1 MAERDDSETGEVT
14 QLLRRWRAGDGEA
27 GDHLV
32 ELLYDELR
40 QLAGSYLRRERA
52 GHTLAPTALVH
63 EAYLR
68 LAGGGSQPS
77 IENRVHFFALT
88 ARAMRR
94 VLVDHARHH
103 AAARRPS
110 PSDARPLDAAGN
122 LEDRPDDPLE
132 EVLAVHQALD
142 RLREDHPRQAQ
153 VAELRYFGG
162 LREPEIAEVLGVSVG
177 TVSRDW
183 RVARLLLARLLR
195 PETASETDAKTDA
208 EPAE

>member
-1 MAERDDSETGEVT
+1 MAERDDSEAGEVT
-14 QLLRRWRAGDGEA
+14 QLLRRWRAGDGAA
-27 GDHLV
+27 GDELV

-40 QLAGSYLRRERA
+40 SLAGSYLRRERK

-68 LAGGGSQPS
+68 LAGGADQPS

-110 PSDARPLDAAGN
+110 PSDARSLDAAGDV
-122 LEDRPDDPLE
+122 EDRTDDPLE

-162 LREPEIAEVLGVSVG
+162 LSEAEIAEVLGVSVG

-195 PETASETDAKTDA
+195 PEAGAETDVGPG
-208 EPAE
+208 E